1 MNLSKEKYGIR
12 DTYVLYKEN
21 SYKPVSINLYLEIV
35 QLFLKYLVSLAFQGE
50 EVKLPARMGVI
61 LIQGRKS
68 KAKVQGDT
76 IRGLAPDWKETN
88 KLWREC
94 DECKKNKQL
103 VFYLNEHTMGI
114 RYKFFWSKK
123 SVLAENKTLYAL
135 QLTRTNKRSIKSLIQ
150 EGKEYIVKI

>member
-76 IRGLAPDWKETN
+76 IRGLAPDWKETK
-88 KLWREC
+88 KLWSEC
-94 DECKKNKQL
+94 GKCKENKQL
-103 VFYLNEHTMGI
+103 VFHLNEHSMGV

-123 SVLAENKTLYAL
+123 NVLAENKTLYAL
-135 QLTRTNKRSIKSLIQ
+135 QLTRTNKRNVKNLIQ